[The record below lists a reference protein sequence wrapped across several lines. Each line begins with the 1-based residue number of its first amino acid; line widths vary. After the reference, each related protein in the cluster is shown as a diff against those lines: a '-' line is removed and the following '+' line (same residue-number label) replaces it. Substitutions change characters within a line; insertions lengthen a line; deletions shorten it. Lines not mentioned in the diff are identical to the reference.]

1 MIRANQDIRDTA
13 KRNGVYLWQI
23 AEQINLNDNYFSRKL
38 RHELSPEEKTRILS
52 IIEELGK
59 GKK

>member
-1 MIRANQDIRDTA
+1 MIRANQDIRDAA
-13 KRNGVYLWQI
+13 KRSGVYLWQI

-38 RHELSPEEKTRILS
+38 RLELSPEEKTRIFS

-59 GKK
+59 GQK